1 MKNILFLFF
10 LGSSLIVFNGCDK
23 DTSSPS
29 QNNDPCESI
38 VCYNGGYCVNGECL
52 CPDGYTGPDCSQQV
66 TPTKIRIT
74 KIEVTDFPATDE
86 NGAGWDL
93 LSGADIY
100 PVILKGSNVL
110 WTSSRYFEDASPSS
124 LYSFTVGLPFD
135 ITSPQDSYTIRLYD
149 FDTIDA
155 DDYMGGI
162 IFTPYFNTNGF
173 PSTRNLSVGDFSF
186 KIYLSYVW

>member
-1 MKNILFLFF
+1 M
-10 LGSSLIVFNGCDK
+10 
-23 DTSSPS
+23 
-29 QNNDPCESI
+29 
-38 VCYNGGYCVNGECL
+38 
-52 CPDGYTGPDCSQQV
+52 

-124 LYSFTVGLPFD
+124 LYSFT
-135 ITSPQDSYTIRLYD
+135 SCNSDSYFLNSL
-149 FDTIDA
+149 FE
-155 DDYMGGI
+155 YML
-162 IFTPYFNTNGF
+162 F
-173 PSTRNLSVGDFSF
+173 
-186 KIYLSYVW
+186 